1 MRLLTH
7 LVHESIT
14 QPVQDQ
20 GLKVLDREAARGIVL
35 QDDKILLMYTER
47 YDDFSFPGGGIDAG
61 EDPVL
66 GLRRELAEEAGAHD
80 VYVLGPFGKITE
92 YLPCWKPDWDLMYQ
106 TSYWYHCE
114 LAGELQANQL
124 EHYEIANGMAV
135 HWVDIQQAIVHNQQ
149 VMARR
154 PPTMGLAIGRETHVL
169 QRVAEELVTGE
180 RV

>member
-7 LVHESIT
+7 LIHESIT
-14 QPVQDQ
+14 QPVQDTN
-20 GLKVLDREAARGIVL
+20 LNVLAREASRGIVL
-35 QDDKILLMYTER
+35 QDSKILLMYTER

-80 VYVLGPFGKITE
+80 VAVLGSFGKVTE

-114 LAGELQANQL
+114 LVSELQANQL

-135 HWVDIQQAIVHNQQ
+135 HWVDINEAIRHNQK
-149 VMARR
+149 VIAMR
-154 PPTMGLAIGRETHVL
+154 PSTMGLAIGRETHVL
-169 QRVAEELVTGE
+169 ERVAAELVTGE
-180 RV
+180 GV